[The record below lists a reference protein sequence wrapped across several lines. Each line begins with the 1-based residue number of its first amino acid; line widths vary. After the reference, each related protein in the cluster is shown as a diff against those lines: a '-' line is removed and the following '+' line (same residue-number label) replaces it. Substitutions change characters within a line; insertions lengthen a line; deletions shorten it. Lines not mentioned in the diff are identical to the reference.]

1 MIKKIIGALMIFV
14 FFGIMLISSII
25 VHGLMETLISIFIKI
40 ILLSLL
46 IGGVYLL
53 FSD

>member
-1 MIKKIIGALMIFV
+1 MIKKIIGALMIIV
-14 FFGIMLISSII
+14 FFGIMLISNII
-25 VHGLMETLISIFIKI
+25 IYGLIKTLLSIFIEI

-53 FSD
+53 LSD

>member
-25 VHGLMETLISIFIKI
+25 VHGLIETLISIFIEI
-40 ILLSLL
+40 VLVSLL
-46 IGGVYLL
+46 IGGLL
-53 FSD
+53 LLLSD